1 MKASAVGVGLV
12 PQKLV
17 APKGVKRDSARA
29 LTASLLLLLF
39 FFCGFSPAIRPPRV
53 ATPSQVATQTA
64 ATDPRTGTIDMDMIT
79 TGHSALD
86 RGQLAALKVELY

>member
-1 MKASAVGVGLV
+1 MQ
-12 PQKLV
+12 P
-17 APKGVKRDSARA
+17 RA
-29 LTASLLLLLF
+29 LTAFLLSSFLMV
-39 FFCGFSPAIRPPRV
+39 SPLPSALPVSPRRAI
-53 ATPSQVATQTA
+53 AQVATQTA